1 MANPEKKNILSR
13 ITKLLYYIVIVFICL
28 IAIFLIY
35 YIIASQV
42 NANKEDY
49 KPKFS
54 IYTIVSPSMTP
65 VIKVYDVVVNLRV
78 NNPEDIQVGDIITYI
93 SKSSTSEG
101 MTITHRVVDIEKL
114 SDGTYEYQTQGDNNS
129 DPDNQLVSFNQIIGK
144 EIFIIPYIGRIQ
156 FLIANQK
163 GWLFILLIPVSIYT
177 FIEIYKLIKL
187 FGLRKRVDDIAN
199 NEEDLLEAQNRE
211 IQNDLR
217 KQRIKNE
224 LSIKE
229 PLFIEEPTKNPNID
243 HSFLENYS
251 ETIVNVKENKYNRN
265 STSKDIV
272 RNSIPVPTT
281 KEEIENY
288 QSKSFE
294 ILDTDEL
301 TSKIKEYDD
310 KIEELNKMITD
321 IEKANVDQDDSL
333 DSEPENFLKEDKIKV
348 VKVETAKK
356 KTNKTKTSSKPEIQ
370 PSNENPGI
378 LENIIP
384 IDDSRLQNVVI
395 ENPDLQK
402 EQAKKLPQTPNK
414 VKKANLNLKPQ
425 NIKKI
430 NRTSSRRRSRKNRS
444 LNLNPQ
450 NVKKIN
456 RTNG

>member
-310 KIEELNKMITD
+310 KIEKLNKMITD

-395 ENPDLQK
+395 ENPDPQK